1 MDWFEI
7 LIKNVAIPILTAI
20 VGWLIATIKKWKV
33 AHEKEEAMKKKMEEQ
48 NQHLIAVTQDG
59 MKCLLRRT
67 IKEDC
72 EEYLNKG
79 YCTQEEREELEEAF
93 NLYTAFG
100 GNHTIPQ
107 YVERIRNLPFR
118 PHH

>member
-1 MDWFEI
+1 MNWLEI
-7 LIKNVAIPILTAI
+7 LIKYFVYPFVTAI
-20 VGWLIATIKKWKV
+20 IGWLIASLKKWKI
-33 AHEKEEAMKKKMEEQ
+33 AHEKEEALKKQIEEQ
-48 NQHLIAVTQDG
+48 NKYLVAMTQDG
-59 MKCLLRRT
+59 IKCLLRRT

-72 EEYLNKG
+72 EEYLDKG

-107 YVERIRNLPFR
+107 YIERIRNLPFHL
-118 PHH
+118 HH